1 MHGSESGSTLALLL
15 KVALEKILYLSV
27 KPNHFRWWD
36 MEITQNDAV
45 ARTLRKHARTIF
57 LTRSGK
63 TQRLAVL

>member
-1 MHGSESGSTLALLL
+1 MHGSESKSTLAPLLHP
-15 KVALEKILYLSV
+15 VLEKILYLRV
-27 KPNHFRWWD
+27 KTNYFRWWD
-36 MEITQNDAV
+36 MEITQNDVV